1 MLSRVV
7 VLTASDA
14 NFNVRGTRSTPAT
27 FRVNPKFPVVIPSE
41 LTDDQILETTVV
53 NLLVL
58 VHLALLG
65 DVWLFE
71 LPVHWPCG
79 HREHEA
85 ALGDSRPCTTL

>member
-7 VLTASDA
+7 VLTASEA
-14 NFNVRGTRSTPAT
+14 KFNVRGTRSTPAT
-27 FRVNPKFPVVIPSE
+27 FRENPKFPVVSPVR
-41 LTDDQILETTVV
+41 TDVHILETAVV

-71 LPVHWPCG
+71 LPVHWPVW
-79 HREHEA
+79 A
-85 ALGDSRPCTTL
+85 SRT

>member
-27 FRVNPKFPVVIPSE
+27 FRVNQKFPVVIPSE
-41 LTDDQILETTVV
+41 LTDDQILETTVI

-71 LPVHWPCG
+71 LPVHWSVC
-79 HREHEA
+79 
-85 ALGDSRPCTTL
+85 ALRT